1 MSFSHHLFVVCF
13 FLAWHSCAAR
23 GHAARGRAYREED
36 AYRHLI
42 PGMATSEDAQLSSL
56 KQKILE
62 LFFAQ
67 LLQKEILASAEQQE
81 TAAMLDQDVAEEETD
96 QLTSITRYVGIGYN
110 LLKGSPDGD
119 FILGGADPG
128 VLTTKMVFAF
138 TYQEKKESY
147 FSDEVVQVPD
157 QVSFQPIVSCSK
169 RNKASVYS
177 GEKSYQKSLNYG
189 IDAKGMS
196 LIKCEQLVRFNFQ
209 GSIHI
214 LWDFP

>member
-13 FLAWHSCAAR
+13 FLAWHSC
-23 GHAARGRAYREED
+23 AARGRAYREED

-42 PGMATSEDAQLSSL
+42 PGMATSEDAQLSL

-67 LLQKEILASAEQQE
+67 LLQKEILASAEQQK
-81 TAAMLDQDVAEEETD
+81 TAAMLNQDVAEEETD

-138 TYQEKKESY
+138 TYQENKESY
-147 FSDEVVQVPD
+147 FSDKVVQVPD
-157 QVSFQPIVSCSK
+157 QVNFQPLVSCSS

-189 IDAKGMS
+189 IDAKGTVC
-196 LIKCEQLVRFNFQ
+196 L
-209 GSIHI
+209 
-214 LWDFP
+214 